1 MTKETEKVEYQGN
14 IADLINGSKK
24 LTEDERAQMIA
35 AVSCMQGAV
44 KAMEAAVAA
53 DRGAVLVL
61 VLCGIG
67 EVSASAV
74 VGNCEVMHDALVQM
88 GRADGMDR
96 EVFGSLLMHAALEI
110 APELKDD
117 ILKAIRN

>member
-1 MTKETEKVEYQGN
+1 MEYQGN

-53 DRGAVLVL
+53 DRGAVL

>member
-1 MTKETEKVEYQGN
+1 MMKEIKEVKDQGKL
-14 IADLINGSKK
+14 ADLIISSKK

-44 KAMEAAVAA
+44 KAMEASVAA
-53 DRGAVLVL
+53 DRGAVLL
-61 VLCGIG
+61 VCGIG
-67 EVSASAV
+67 EVSGTVALGS
-74 VGNCEVMHDALVQM
+74 CEVMHDALVQL
-88 GRADGMDR
+88 GRADGMNR

>member
-44 KAMEAAVAA
+44 KAMEASVAG
-53 DRGAVLVL
+53 DRGAVL

-88 GRADGMDR
+88 GRNSGER